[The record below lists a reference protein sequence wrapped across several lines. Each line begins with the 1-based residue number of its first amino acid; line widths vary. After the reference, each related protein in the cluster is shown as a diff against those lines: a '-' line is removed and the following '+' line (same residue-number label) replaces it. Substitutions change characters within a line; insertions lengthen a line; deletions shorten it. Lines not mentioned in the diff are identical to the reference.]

1 MDSWQQGSLLYCDNK
16 TDQYSAQAG
25 SAIEVDEVAVE
36 AGLEIEVVEVVVEAH
51 REGEVHHEVAGNL
64 A

>member
-1 MDSWQQGSLLYCDNK
+1 MLHCENK
-16 TDQYSAQAG
+16 TDQYSTQAG

-36 AGLEIEVVEVVVEAH
+36 AGLEIGVVEVVVEAH